1 LPGNEVIKMSADK
14 NKDNLKTKK
23 TVALKY
29 NQNTDQAPKII
40 ASGKGSIAEQIIKK
54 AREENIPIKEDNDV
68 VQVLAELNI
77 GDEIPE
83 ELYTVIAEILSFFY
97 ELEDLQS

>member
-1 LPGNEVIKMSADK
+1 MTADK

-40 ASGKGSIAEQIIKK
+40 ASGKGSIAEKIIKK
-54 AREENIPIKEDNDV
+54 ARKENIPIKKDKNV
-68 VQVLAELNI
+68 FQVLAELNI
-77 GDEIPE
+77 CDEIPE
-83 ELYTVIAEILSFFY
+83 ELYTVIAKILFF
-97 ELEDLQS
+97 L

>member
-1 LPGNEVIKMSADK
+1 MAVNQ
-14 NKDNLKTKK
+14 NTDNPETKK

-29 NQNTDQAPKII
+29 DQNSDKAPKII

-54 AREENIPIKEDNDV
+54 ARKENIPIKEDKDV

-97 ELEDLQS
+97 KLEDLQS

>member
-1 LPGNEVIKMSADK
+1 MTSEDK
-14 NKDNLKTKK
+14 KSSEKQKLKK

-29 NQNTDQAPKII
+29 DHNKDTAPKVI
-40 ASGKGSIAEQIIKK
+40 ASGKGSLAEKILKK
-54 AREENIPIKEDNDV
+54 AKKENIPIKEDKDI
-68 VQVLAELNI
+68 VQVLAELNV

-97 ELEDLQS
+97 ELEDLKS

>member
-1 LPGNEVIKMSADK
+1 MAVEN
-14 NKDNLKTKK
+14 NKEQPRIKK

-29 NQNTDQAPKII
+29 NQNTDQAPRII
-40 ASGKGSIAEQIIKK
+40 ASGSGSIAEQIIKK
-54 AREENIPIKEDNDV
+54 ARQENIPIKEDKDV

-97 ELEDLQS
+97 DLEDLQS

>member
-1 LPGNEVIKMSADK
+1 MTVDK
-14 NKDNLKTKK
+14 NNSQTKK

-29 NQNTDQAPKII
+29 DQNQDKAPRII
-40 ASGKGSIAEQIIKK
+40 ASGKGSIAEKIIKK
-54 AREENIPIKEDNDV
+54 AREENIPIKEDKDV

-83 ELYTVIAEILSFFY
+83 ELYTVIAEILAFFY
-97 ELEDLQS
+97 DLEELQS

>member
-1 LPGNEVIKMSADK
+1 MTAAK
-14 NKDNLKTKK
+14 NNSEIKK

-29 NQNTDQAPKII
+29 DQNSDRAPKII

-54 AREENIPIKEDNDV
+54 ARQENIPIREDKDV

-83 ELYTVIAEILSFFY
+83 ELYSVIAEILSFFY
-97 ELEDLQS
+97 DLEDLQS

>member
-1 LPGNEVIKMSADK
+1 MVEQK
-14 NKDNLKTKK
+14 NKK

-29 NQNTDQAPKII
+29 DQKNDQAPRII
-40 ASGKGSIAEQIIKK
+40 ASGKGSIAEMIIKK
-54 AREENIPIKEDNDV
+54 AKEENISIKKDKDV

-77 GDEIPE
+77 GEQIPE

-97 ELEDLQS
+97 DLEDLSS

>member
-1 LPGNEVIKMSADK
+1 MAEENK
-14 NKDNLKTKK
+14 NPKIKK

-29 NQNTDQAPKII
+29 DQNTDRAPKII
-40 ASGKGSIAEQIIKK
+40 ASGRGSIAEQIIKK
-54 AREENIPIKEDNDV
+54 ARKENIPIKEDKDV

-97 ELEDLQS
+97 DLEDLQS